1 VRYLNEHDP
10 MCPFPAWARSRKAK
24 ILECQCDFIAA
35 VRADE
40 APKAVDRWVEQGAAS
55 DDWMKVWQVRDYA
68 EELEAKV
75 RADTLYSVI
84 NLLEEMH
91 SERVWWND
99 MLTWCI
105 SVNEAISQIDNIR
118 WEKEEV

>member
-1 VRYLNEHDP
+1 MESDASYRHRTSQKNHSMTHDPLCDCDDPEHDEY
-10 MCPFPAWARSRKAK
+10 
-24 ILECQCDFIAA
+24 ECCECVCDVI
-35 VRADE
+35 
-40 APKAVDRWVEQGAAS
+40 
-55 DDWMKVWQVRDYA
+55 
-68 EELEAKV
+68 AKV
-75 RADTLYSVI
+75 RADTLDSVI
-84 NLLEEMH
+84 NLLEEIH

>member
-1 VRYLNEHDP
+1 MTHDQNTTEQAKSGGVDGVSVSQKVGGTHDSLCPFVTFVRYAGP
-10 MCPFPAWARSRKAK
+10 
-24 ILECQCDFIAA
+24 CQCDLI
-35 VRADE
+35 V
-40 APKAVDRWVEQGAAS
+40 
-55 DDWMKVWQVRDYA
+55 
-68 EELEAKV
+68 KV
-75 RADTLYSVI
+75 RADTIDSVI

>member
-1 VRYLNEHDP
+1 MTHDP
-10 MCPFPAWARSRKAK
+10 LCDAIDKLWAQEPDGSWRCMDCA
-24 ILECQCDFIAA
+24 FI
-35 VRADE
+35 
-40 APKAVDRWVEQGAAS
+40 
-55 DDWMKVWQVRDYA
+55 
-68 EELEAKV
+68 AKV

>member
-1 VRYLNEHDP
+1 MTHDP
-10 MCPFPAWARSRKAK
+10 LCPVIPADKNFSDWG
-24 ILECQCDFIAA
+24 CQCWLI
-35 VRADE
+35 
-40 APKAVDRWVEQGAAS
+40 
-55 DDWMKVWQVRDYA
+55 
-68 EELEAKV
+68 AKV
-75 RADTLYSVI
+75 RADTLDSVI

>member
-1 VRYLNEHDP
+1 MTHDP
-10 MCPFPAWARSRKAK
+10 LCPWIAPCRNAK
-24 ILECQCDFIAA
+24 SGHYQGVNWGLACQDCIAECRCK
-35 VRADE
+35 E
-40 APKAVDRWVEQGAAS
+40 
-55 DDWMKVWQVRDYA
+55 Y
-68 EELEAKV
+68 AKV
-75 RADTLYSVI
+75 RADTLDSVI
-84 NLLEEMH
+84 NLLEEVH